1 MLEVAF
7 LAAHLLWMTTAQELE
22 ILYDLITT
30 RAAEALGIE
39 GFCLQEGNW
48 ANLVVLDAE
57 SVWEAIGS
65 HEPPL
70 YVIKDGR
77 DITQKP

>member
-7 LAAHLLWMTTAQELE
+7 LAAHLMWMTTFQDME

-30 RAAEALGIE
+30 RAAQVLGIE
-39 GFCLQEGNW
+39 GFDLQEGNR
-48 ANLVVLDAE
+48 ANLVVLSAE
-57 SVWEAIGS
+57 SVWEAIWS
-65 HEPPL
+65 HEEPL

-77 DITQKP
+77 DITQK